1 MGRSFKKFANIV
13 KEAQMRWMFRGGDG
27 APTVAIEVGVE
38 SGNVKEGQPVF
49 KGTRLLFQYPR
60 TIRMLLALQS
70 DGRAYVVH
78 LLEAALVKLES
89 MLQVQTQ
96 AERAAQPTSL
106 ERAHIHSVD
115 ASTYEGN
122 DLGPIGMGDNVTR
135 KGQTARWAVIGLKV
149 SPSTGTIL
157 VKTDEPKTRYTDVAR
172 FEHARALPPEPV
184 APAAPAGID
193 AAAFAEFQEYKAFL
207 ASRQ

>member
-1 MGRSFKKFANIV
+1 
-13 KEAQMRWMFRGGDG
+13 MRWMFRGGDG

-70 DGRAYVVH
+70 DGRA
-78 LLEAALVKLES
+78 
-89 MLQVQTQ
+89 
-96 AERAAQPTSL
+96 
-106 ERAHIHSVD
+106 
-115 ASTYEGN
+115 
-122 DLGPIGMGDNVTR
+122 
-135 KGQTARWAVIGLKV
+135 ARFAVIGLKV